1 MDDRGAGSEHLLALG
16 VQTQTVGADVAG
28 DDPDAPGD
36 FGVEAVA
43 EFTAEPVEA
52 GVPQDL
58 PTHPIGGAAPALADI
73 SNFGQQVRMCT
84 SMMLPNDLN
93 ADGSITM
100 TMPDGTLM
108 SFRTFGAMVTFMRS
122 HQMCS

>member
-1 MDDRGAGSEHLLALG
+1 MKGNVEMSRFARFGTVVAVVGVLG
-16 VQTQTVGADVAG
+16 V
-28 DDPDAPGD
+28 
-36 FGVEAVA
+36 
-43 EFTAEPVEA
+43 
-52 GVPQDL
+52 
-58 PTHPIGGAAPALADI
+58 GGTAPALADT
-73 SNFGQQVRMCT
+73 SNFGQQVRMCA